1 MGMLTKKVLE
11 LVPGTK
17 INAIEKCSGHDGTYG
32 VKAETHEIAIKI
44 ARPITREFKASSFD
58 SFTSDCSL
66 AAHHIENSLG
76 NLQAPEHPIT
86 LIKKAY
92 GIKK

>member
-1 MGMLTKKVLE
+1 MQSKGVLVMME
-11 LVPGTK
+11 HMV
-17 INAIEKCSGHDGTYG
+17 S
-32 VKAETHEIAIKI
+32 
-44 ARPITREFKASSFD
+44 FKDANFD

-76 NLQAPEHPIT
+76 NIQEPEHPIS

-92 GIKK
+92 GIRA